1 MFPMSMDWL
10 PTRGGYDRLE
20 RRDEPPD
27 LLDVPEEEEVEP
39 DAGDDRYHSWADEHE
54 EWEDWYM

>member
-1 MFPMSMDWL
+1 MSMDWL